1 MKRILAF
8 FIFLF
13 LGHFAIS
20 QVTISGKVADQA
32 DDGPLANASVVLLNQ
47 DSIMKYFVR
56 VDENGKFQIKGV
68 AQGAYLLLVSYPKF
82 EVYSQEIV
90 VQNKD
95 LNLESIKI
103 NSQINLIEEVIVKQK
118 LPITIKGDTIEYDAG
133 SFETE
138 KNAKL
143 EDLLRRLPGL
153 TVSADGAITA
163 QGKSVSK
170 VLIDGEEFFGYDP
183 KIAIRNVRADAVDKV
198 QVYERRSEQSELTGI
213 DDGVRLQTVNV
224 VLKEE
229 AREGV
234 FGNLEALYGTDNL
247 YAGNLF
253 TAKFNRTERMGVTA
267 NTNNMGASGRE
278 GNLRMNNQIQGE
290 PVFTSV
296 GANYE
301 NQFFDRKL
309 NVNANYNLNDNS
321 NRNERESFN
330 KQIQSNGEVRETSR
344 TSHSMSNNQS
354 HGVRTQF
361 RIRIDS
367 TQNMEVRINAGL
379 SRQENGNN
387 SSSLTR
393 SEEGNDINS
402 FISDQTTTTDSRS
415 NDIRINYRKR
425 LNKKGASLNVHVSND
440 YSKSDSENRT
450 DETTTQFIEN
460 TETDINQ
467 RRLGDNFSNNF
478 STEANFG
485 NRLSEQIN
493 YSLGYSF
500 SNSNRNNFL
509 DAFDLDAN
517 GSPSELDLNYS
528 QRQRDFSTNQGINAT
543 MNFNREFLN
552 INVSNKTLYKNQNLE
567 DTYRD
572 VDLSRSFWDNSF
584 NMDINYRL
592 SSRKNLRVSYQNNN
606 TIPSFEQLQPTQPR
620 RNELFIP
627 IGNPD
632 LERATN
638 NNFRLNYNTISLLK
652 GTNLNLNGDVGFVV
666 NPIINQLQIDR
677 ETNVT
682 RSSYVNISN
691 RSTWRSSMNGNF
703 NRPMFNKQVQF
714 NIFSSLNYQN
724 SFSFI
729 ENSESESFELNNLQ
743 NTNGNIGLGLNE
755 QNSKGFDFEVN
766 ARIGANNQ
774 LNSLRSDLN
783 YTNMMGSSSGYI
795 KYFFPWKFQATT
807 NVNYS
812 YEGPTK
818 LYPQSIHQFYANVE
832 LSKKLL
838 KNESL
843 VASVKA
849 FDIFNTFNNV
859 NRSISDTDFTESRQ
873 LILTQ
878 YILVGLKWDFNKNLG
893 KKND

>member
-13 LGHFAIS
+13 LGHYAIS
-20 QVTISGKVADQA
+20 QVVISGKIADQA
-32 DDGPLANASVVLLNQ
+32 DDGPLTNASVVLLNQ

-56 VDENGKFQIKGV
+56 ADENGKFQIKSV
-68 AQGAYLLLVSYPKF
+68 APGSYILLVSYPKF
-82 EVYSQEIV
+82 EVYSQKITIEDK
-90 VQNKD
+90 NLD
-95 LNLESIKI
+95 LESILI
-103 NSQINLIEEVIVKQK
+103 SSQANLIEEVIVRQK
-118 LPITIKGDTIEYDAG
+118 LPITLKGDTIEYDAG

-198 QVYERRSEQSELTGI
+198 QVYERKSEQSELTGI

-229 AREGV
+229 AREGI

-253 TAKFNRTERMGVTA
+253 AAKFNRTERIGVTA

-330 KQIQSNGEVRETSR
+330 KQIQSNGEVRETTRSSR
-344 TSHSMSNNQS
+344 SMSNNQS
-354 HGVRTQF
+354 HGVRSQF

-379 SRQENGNN
+379 SRQESGN
-387 SSSLTR
+387 SSNNFTR
-393 SEEGNDINS
+393 GEEGNDINS
-402 FISDQTTTTDSRS
+402 FISDQNTKTNSNS

-440 YSKSDSENRT
+440 YSQSDSENRT
-450 DETTTQFIEN
+450 DEQTTTFVDSIQTN
-460 TETDINQ
+460 INQ

-500 SNSNRNNFL
+500 SNSNRKNFL

-517 GSPSELDLNYS
+517 GSPSDLDLNYS
-528 QRQRDFSTNQGINAT
+528 QRQHDFSTNQGINAT
-543 MNFNREFLN
+543 MNFNHELLN

-592 SSRKNLRVSYQNNN
+592 STRKNLRVSYQNSN

-638 NNFRLNYNTISLLK
+638 NNFRLNYNTISLLR
-652 GTNLNLNGDVGFVV
+652 GTNLNLNGDIGFVV

-682 RSSYVNISN
+682 RSSYVNISD
-691 RSTWRSSMNGNF
+691 RSTWRASVNGNF
-703 NRPMFNKQVQF
+703 NKPMFNKQVQF

-729 ENSESESFELNNLQ
+729 ENSESGSFELNNLQ
-743 NTNGNIGLGLNE
+743 NTNGNIGVGLNE

-766 ARIGANNQ
+766 ARIGVNNQ

-783 YTNMMGSSSGYI
+783 YTNMTGSSAGYI

>member
-1 MKRILAF
+1 MKRIFAF

-13 LGHFAIS
+13 LGHVAIS
-20 QVTISGKVADQA
+20 QVAISGKIADQA

-56 VDENGKFQIKGV
+56 ADENGKFQIKNV
-68 AQGAYLLLVSYPKF
+68 APGSYLLLVSYPKF
-82 EVYSQEIV
+82 EVYSQKIELE
-90 VQNKD
+90 NKD

-103 NSQINLIEEVIVKQK
+103 SSQANLIEEVIVRQK
-118 LPITIKGDTIEYDAG
+118 LPITLKGDTIEYDAG

-198 QVYERRSEQSELTGI
+198 QVYERKSEQAELTGI

-253 TAKFNRTERMGVTA
+253 AAKFNRTERMGVTA

-290 PVFTSV
+290 PVFTSI

-321 NRNERESFN
+321 NRNERDSFN
-330 KQIQSNGEVRETSR
+330 KQIQSNGEVRETTR
-344 TSHSMSNNQS
+344 TSRSMSNNQS
-354 HGVRTQF
+354 HSVRSQF

-367 TQNMEVRINAGL
+367 TQNMDVRINAGL
-379 SRQENGNN
+379 SQQESGN
-387 SSSLTR
+387 SSNSRTR
-393 SEEGNDINS
+393 GEGGNDINE
-402 FISDQTTTTDSRS
+402 FESDQNTKTDSRS
-415 NDIRINYRKR
+415 NDIRLNYRKR

-460 TETDINQ
+460 TETNIDQ
-467 RRLGDNFSNNF
+467 RRLGDNYSNNF
-478 STEANFG
+478 SAEANFG
-485 NRLSEQIN
+485 NRLSQQIN

-500 SNSNRNNFL
+500 SNSNRKNFL

-517 GSPSELDLNYS
+517 GTPSELDLNYS
-528 QRQRDFSTNQGINAT
+528 QRQHDFSTNQGVNAT
-543 MNFNREFLN
+543 MNFNHELLN

-567 DTYRD
+567 DSYRD

-592 SSRKNLRVSYQNNN
+592 SSRKNLRVSYQNSN

-652 GTNLNLNGDVGFVV
+652 GTNLNLNGDIGFVV

-682 RSSYVNISN
+682 RSSYVNIN
-691 RSTWRSSMNGNF
+691 DRSTWRAGMNGNF
-703 NRPMFNKQVQF
+703 NKPMFNKQVQF

-729 ENSESESFELNNLQ
+729 ENSDSESFELNNLQ

-783 YTNMMGSSSGYI
+783 YTNMTGSSAGYI

-878 YILVGLKWDFNKNLG
+878 YVLVGLKWDFNKNLG

>member
-1 MKRILAF
+1 MKRISAL

-13 LGHFAIS
+13 LGHLAIS
-20 QVTISGKVADQA
+20 QVSVAGKIADQA
-32 DDGPLANASVVLLNQ
+32 DDGPLANASIVLLDQ

-56 VDENGKFQIKGV
+56 ADENGKFQLKNVITGS
-68 AQGAYLLLVSYPKF
+68 YLLLVSYPKF
-82 EVYSQEIV
+82 EVYSQPIV
-90 VQNKD
+90 VENED

-103 NSQINLIEEVIVKQK
+103 SSQANLIEEVIVKQK
-118 LPITIKGDTIEYDAG
+118 LPITLKGDTIEYDAG

-253 TAKFNRTERMGVTA
+253 AAKFNRTERMGVTA

-290 PVFTSV
+290 PVFTSI

-321 NRNERESFN
+321 NRNERDSFN
-330 KQIQSNGEVRETSR
+330 KQIQSNGEVRETTR
-344 TSHSMSNNQS
+344 TSRSMSNNQS
-354 HGVRTQF
+354 HGVRSQF

-367 TQNMEVRINAGL
+367 TQNMDVRINAGL
-379 SRQENGNN
+379 SQQESGN
-387 SSSLTR
+387 SSNSKTR
-393 SEEGNDINS
+393 GEGGNDINE
-402 FISDQTTTTDSRS
+402 FESDQNTKTDSRS
-415 NDIRINYRKR
+415 NDIRLNYRKR

-460 TETDINQ
+460 TETNIDQ

-478 STEANFG
+478 SAEANFG
-485 NRLSEQIN
+485 NRLSQQIN

-500 SNSNRNNFL
+500 SNSNRKNFL

-517 GSPSELDLNYS
+517 GTPSELDLNYS
-528 QRQRDFSTNQGINAT
+528 QRQHDFSTNQGINAT
-543 MNFNREFLN
+543 MNFNHELLN

-567 DTYRD
+567 DSYRD

-592 SSRKNLRVSYQNNN
+592 SSRKNLRVSYQNSN

-652 GTNLNLNGDVGFVV
+652 GTNLNLNGDIGFVV

-682 RSSYVNISN
+682 RSSYVNISDK
-691 RSTWRSSMNGNF
+691 STWRASMNGNF
-703 NRPMFNKQVQF
+703 NKPMFNKQVQF

-729 ENSESESFELNNLQ
+729 ENSESMSFELNNLQ
-743 NTNGNIGLGLNE
+743 NTNGNIGIGVNE
-755 QNSKGFDFEVN
+755 QNAKGFDFEVN

-783 YTNMMGSSSGYI
+783 YTNMTGSSAGYI

-843 VASVKA
+843 IASVKA

-878 YILVGLKWDFNKNLG
+878 YVLVGLKWDFNKNLG